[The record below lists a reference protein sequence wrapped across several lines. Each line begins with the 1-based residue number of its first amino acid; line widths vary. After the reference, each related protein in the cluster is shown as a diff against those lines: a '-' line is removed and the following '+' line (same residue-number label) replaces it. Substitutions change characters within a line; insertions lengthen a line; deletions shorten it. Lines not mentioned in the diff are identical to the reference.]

1 MKIKLNRMVFYGH
14 HGVHPEERK
23 LGQRFVVDFCFET
36 DSKHDETIEH
46 IEDTIDYT
54 QVFDIIK
61 DVLENKEFMLLENCG
76 NTILSTVMSSFPRI
90 EYCTVNIQK
99 PSVPIKGS
107 LESVEVEMSR
117 KR

>member
-1 MKIKLNRMVFYGH
+1 MKIKLNKMVFYGH

-23 LGQRFVVDFCFET
+23 LGQRFMVDFCFET
-36 DSKHDETIEH
+36 EDKNDKNIKH

-54 QVFDIIK
+54 QVFEIIK

-76 NTILSTVMSSFPRI
+76 NTILDSIMNSFPKI
-90 EYCTVNIQK
+90 SKCIVNIQK

-107 LESVEVEMSR
+107 LESVEVEMCR
-117 KR
+117 IR